1 MWKQDVWY
9 VTNQENLESFMDTGS
24 ADNTIGTILIDVF
37 GGVDKIRF
45 KVSVNCNGD
54 VDKLIVED
62 GRDFYELHR
71 RLDKA
76 GISYWFDRGE
86 YDYFFPETQSSLS
99 KLEEVLS
106 IKSLNVDGYII
117 KNIQDWELYLDQII
131 RNSKQE
137 AANKKRQEIKQL
149 KAELEAKEKELAELV
164 K

>member
-9 VTNQENLESFMDTGS
+9 VTNRETLESFMDTGS
-24 ADNTIGTILIDVF
+24 ANNKIGTILIDVF
-37 GGVDKIRF
+37 GGVDNIRF

-62 GRDFYELHR
+62 DKDFDELRR

-76 GISYWFDRGE
+76 HLSYWFDRGE
-86 YDYFFPETQSSLS
+86 YEYFFPETQRSLS
-99 KLEEVLS
+99 KLEEVLR

-117 KNIQDWELYLDQII
+117 KNLQEWDSYLDQVI

-137 AANKKRQEIKQL
+137 AANKK
-149 KAELEAKEKELAELV
+149 
-164 K
+164 

>member
-9 VTNQENLESFMDTGS
+9 VTNNENIESFIDKGS
-24 ADNTIGTILIDVF
+24 ANSMIGTILIDVF
-37 GGVDKIRF
+37 GGVDNIRF

-54 VDKLIVED
+54 VDKLIIED

-71 RLDKA
+71 RLEKA
-76 GISYWFDRGE
+76 GLRYWFDRDE
-86 YDYFFPETQSSLS
+86 YEYFFPESQRASS
-99 KLEEVLS
+99 KLEEVLN

-117 KNIQDWELYLDQII
+117 KNIQEWDSYLDQVI

-149 KAELEAKEKELAELV
+149 KAELEAAEKELAELV

>member
-9 VTNQENLESFMDTGS
+9 VTNQEKLESFMDNGS

-37 GGVDKIRF
+37 GGVDNIRF

-62 GRDFYELHR
+62 GRDFYELHS

-86 YDYFFPETQSSLS
+86 YDYFFPETQRSLS
-99 KLEEVLS
+99 KLEEVLN
-106 IKSLNVDGYII
+106 IKALNVDGYII
-117 KNIQDWELYLDQII
+117 KNIQDWELYLDQVI

-149 KAELEAKEKELAELV
+149 KAELEAAEKELAELV

>member
-9 VTNQENLESFMDTGS
+9 VTNQEKLESFMDTGS

-37 GGVDKIRF
+37 GGVDNIRF

-76 GISYWFDRGE
+76 GIHYWFDRGE
-86 YDYFFPETQSSLS
+86 YDYFFPETQRSLS
-99 KLEEVLS
+99 KLEEVLN

-117 KNIQDWELYLDQII
+117 KNIQEWDSYLDQII

-149 KAELEAKEKELAELV
+149 KAELEAAEKELAELV

>member
-9 VTNQENLESFMDTGS
+9 VTNQEKLESFMDTGS

-37 GGVDKIRF
+37 GGVDNIRF

-62 GRDFYELHR
+62 GRDFDELHR

-76 GISYWFDRGE
+76 GIRYWFDRGE
-86 YDYFFPETQSSLS
+86 YDYFFPETQRSLS
-99 KLEEVLS
+99 KLEEVLN
-106 IKSLNVDGYII
+106 IKVLNVDGYII
-117 KNIQDWELYLDQII
+117 KNIQEWDSYLDQVI

-149 KAELEAKEKELAELV
+149 KAELEAAEKELAELV

>member
-9 VTNQENLESFMDTGS
+9 VTNQEKLESFMDTGS
-24 ADNTIGTILIDVF
+24 ADNTIGAILIDVF
-37 GGVDKIRF
+37 GGVDNIRF

-76 GISYWFDRGE
+76 GIRYWFDRGE
-86 YDYFFPETQSSLS
+86 YDYFFPETQRSLS
-99 KLEEVLS
+99 KLEEVLN

-117 KNIQDWELYLDQII
+117 KNIQEWDSYLDQVI

-149 KAELEAKEKELAELV
+149 KAELEAAEKELAELV

>member
-9 VTNQENLESFMDTGS
+9 VTNQEKLESFMDTGS

-37 GGVDKIRF
+37 GGVDNIRF

-76 GISYWFDRGE
+76 GIRYWFDRGE
-86 YDYFFPETQSSLS
+86 YDYFFPETQRSLS
-99 KLEEVLS
+99 KLEEVLN
-106 IKSLNVDGYII
+106 IKALNVDGYII
-117 KNIQDWELYLDQII
+117 KNIQDWELYLDQVI

-149 KAELEAKEKELAELV
+149 KAELEAAEKELAELV

>member
-9 VTNQENLESFMDTGS
+9 VTNQEKLESFMDTGS

-37 GGVDKIRF
+37 GGVDNIRF

-76 GISYWFDRGE
+76 GIRYWFDRGE
-86 YDYFFPETQSSLS
+86 YDYFFPETQRSLS
-99 KLEEVLS
+99 KLEEVLN

-117 KNIQDWELYLDQII
+117 KNIQEWDSYLDQII

-149 KAELEAKEKELAELV
+149 KAELEAAEKELAELV

>member
-9 VTNQENLESFMDTGS
+9 VTNQEKLESFMDTGS

-37 GGVDKIRF
+37 GGVDNIRF

-62 GRDFYELHR
+62 GKDFYELHR

-76 GISYWFDRGE
+76 GIRYWFDRGE
-86 YDYFFPETQSSLS
+86 YDYFFPETQRSLS
-99 KLEEVLS
+99 KLEEVLN
-106 IKSLNVDGYII
+106 IKALNVDGYII
-117 KNIQDWELYLDQII
+117 KNIQDWELYLDQVI

-149 KAELEAKEKELAELV
+149 KAELEAAEKELAELV

>member
-9 VTNQENLESFMDTGS
+9 VTNQEKLESFMDTGS

-37 GGVDKIRF
+37 GGIDNIRF

-76 GISYWFDRGE
+76 GIRYWFDRGE
-86 YDYFFPETQSSLS
+86 YDYFFPETQRSLS
-99 KLEEVLS
+99 KLEEVLN
-106 IKSLNVDGYII
+106 IKVLNVDGYII
-117 KNIQDWELYLDQII
+117 KNIQEWDSYLDQVI

-149 KAELEAKEKELAELV
+149 KAELEAAEKELAELV